1 MDELVSDGVRWQF
14 FDKQGDLFGWE
25 APTSAS
31 DLAGAPRTLPAASP
45 IGGPVRSVATA
56 RDLSR
61 RHPASAL
68 AHDAALAEIASNGLV
83 DAKWS
88 FGSMAEEEYP
98 IWGALSA
105 PAGGNAV
112 VRVG

>member
-25 APTSAS
+25 APAS

-45 IGGPVRSVATA
+45 IGDPVRSVATA

-88 FGSMAEEEYP
+88 FGPMTEEGYP
-98 IWGALSA
+98 IWGAPSA
-105 PAGGNAV
+105 PEGGNAV